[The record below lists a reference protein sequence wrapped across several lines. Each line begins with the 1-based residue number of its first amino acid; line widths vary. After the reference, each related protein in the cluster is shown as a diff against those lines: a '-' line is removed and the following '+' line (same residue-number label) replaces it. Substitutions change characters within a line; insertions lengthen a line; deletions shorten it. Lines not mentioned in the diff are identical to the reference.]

1 MKTSDFDYFL
11 PEHLI
16 AQSPLE
22 NRSSSKLLVLDK
34 ITGEIIHEKFFNIIN
49 YLNKGDVLVLNNTKV
64 IPSRIYAIKEDTKAS
79 IEILLLKEIDKDVYE
94 CLARKQKRLKIGTK
108 LIFSDELTGT
118 VIDIKEEGIT
128 HIKFDYDGV
137 FLEIIS
143 KIGAM
148 PLPPYIHEKL
158 KDKDRYNT
166 VYSKINGSAAAP
178 TAGLHFTNE
187 LLKEIENK
195 GIEILYVTLHVGLGT
210 FRPVNVED
218 VTKHV
223 MHSEEYEITEEV
235 ANKLNK
241 AKSEKRRIVC
251 VGTTCV
257 RTLESNISKYGE
269 FTKTKEE
276 TSIFIYPGYK
286 YKAVDALITNFH
298 LPKSTLLM
306 LVSALSS
313 KQIIMDAY
321 KEAIDNNYRFF
332 SFGDAMFI
340 TNLNNNYKKII
351 KKVNSYEKSNYNYF
365 KVIKG
370 KNNILISAPHA
381 YKHIRNGKVK
391 SNEYNTSN
399 IVKILKYFTDSHIIY
414 TDKPTKEDPNFD
426 VKNEYKNI
434 LIQYIKENNIKYFID
449 IHGYVDAK
457 SDLIIGTNDK
467 KNINND
473 CNLLEN
479 IYNIFYYNFSTKI
492 LIDKKY
498 KASNNALSKCVS
510 EETNIYAFQFEI
522 NKNFRKMK
530 RRKKSFNRTIK
541 SLISVIKYIEGR

>member
-1 MKTSDFDYFL
+1 MKTNDFDYFL

-22 NRSSSKLLVLDK
+22 NRSSSKILVLDK

-128 HIKFDYDGV
+128 HIKFDYKGV

-143 KIGAM
+143 KIGTM

-187 LLKEIENK
+187 LLEEIENK
-195 GIEILYVTLHVGLGT
+195 GIEVLYITLHVGLGT

-235 ANKLNK
+235 ATKLNK

-251 VGTTCV
+251 VGTTSV
-257 RTLESNISKYGE
+257 RTLESNISKYGK
-269 FTKTKEE
+269 FKAIREE
-276 TSIFIYPGYK
+276 TDIFIYPGYEF
-286 YKAVDALITNFH
+286 KAVDALITNFH

-313 KQIIMDAY
+313 KEIILSAY
-321 KEAIDNNYRFF
+321 NEAVKNNYRFF

-340 TNLNNNYKKII
+340 TDKI
-351 KKVNSYEKSNYNYF
+351 
-365 KVIKG
+365 G
-370 KNNILISAPHA
+370 D
-381 YKHIRNGKVK
+381 G
-391 SNEYNTSN
+391 
-399 IVKILKYFTDSHIIY
+399 
-414 TDKPTKEDPNFD
+414 
-426 VKNEYKNI
+426 
-434 LIQYIKENNIKYFID
+434 EN
-449 IHGYVDAK
+449 AK
-457 SDLIIGTNDK
+457 RI
-467 KNINND
+467 
-473 CNLLEN
+473 
-479 IYNIFYYNFSTKI
+479 
-492 LIDKKY
+492 
-498 KASNNALSKCVS
+498 
-510 EETNIYAFQFEI
+510 
-522 NKNFRKMK
+522 
-530 RRKKSFNRTIK
+530 
-541 SLISVIKYIEGR
+541 

>member
-1 MKTSDFDYFL
+1 MKTNYFDYFL

-22 NRSSSKLLVLDK
+22 NRSSSRLLVLDK

-64 IPSRIYAIKEDTKAS
+64 IPSRIYAIKDDTKAS
-79 IEILLLKEIDKDVYE
+79 IEILLLKEIDNDVYE
-94 CLARKQKRLKIGTK
+94 CLAKKQKRLKIGTK
-108 LIFSDELTGT
+108 LMFSDELTGT
-118 VIDIKEEGIT
+118 VVDLKEEGIT
-128 HIKFDYDGV
+128 YIKFDYKGV

-143 KIGAM
+143 KIGVM
-148 PLPPYIHEKL
+148 PLPPYIHKKL
-158 KDKDRYNT
+158 NDKDRYNT

-187 LLKEIENK
+187 LLKKIEEK

-251 VGTTCV
+251 VGTTSV
-257 RTLESNISKYGE
+257 RTLESNISKYGK

-286 YKAVDALITNFH
+286 YKAVNSLITNFH

-313 KQIIMDAY
+313 KEIIMDAY
-321 KEAIDNNYRFF
+321 KEAINNNYRFF

-340 TNLNNNYKKII
+340 TNLNNGYKNII
-351 KKVNSYEKSNYNYF
+351 KKVNSYKKISYNYF
-365 KVIKG
+365 KIIKG
-370 KNNILISAPHA
+370 NNNILVSAPHA
-381 YKHIRNGKVK
+381 YKHTRNGEMKT
-391 SNEYNTSN
+391 NEYNTSN
-399 IVKILKYFTDSHIIY
+399 IVKILKYFTNVHIIY
-414 TDKPTKEDPNFD
+414 TDKATNEDPNFD
-426 VKNEYKNI
+426 VKNEYKNVVI
-434 LIQYIKENNIKYFID
+434 NYIKENNIKYFID
-449 IHGYVDAK
+449 IHGFFDSK
-457 SDLIIGTNDK
+457 TDLIIGMNNK

-479 IYNIFYYNFSTKI
+479 IYNIFYYDFSTKI
-492 LIDKKY
+492 LVDKKY
-498 KASNNALSKCVS
+498 KASKNALSKCVN
-510 EETNIYAFQFEI
+510 EKTGVFALQFEI

-530 RRKKSFNRTIK
+530 RRRNSFNKTIK
-541 SLISVIKYIEGR
+541 SFISIIKYIEGR

>member
-1 MKTSDFDYFL
+1 MKTNDFDYFL
-11 PEHLI
+11 PENLI

-118 VIDIKEEGIT
+118 VIELKEEGIT

-187 LLKEIENK
+187 LLKEIEEK

-235 ANKLNK
+235 AYKLNK
-241 AKSEKRRIVC
+241 AKDEKRRIVC
-251 VGTTCV
+251 VGTTSV

-321 KEAIDNNYRFF
+321 KEAINNNYRFF

-340 TNLNNNYKKII
+340 TSLNNSYKK
-351 KKVNSYEKSNYNYF
+351 
-365 KVIKG
+365 
-370 KNNILISAPHA
+370 
-381 YKHIRNGKVK
+381 
-391 SNEYNTSN
+391 
-399 IVKILKYFTDSHIIY
+399 
-414 TDKPTKEDPNFD
+414 
-426 VKNEYKNI
+426 
-434 LIQYIKENNIKYFID
+434 
-449 IHGYVDAK
+449 
-457 SDLIIGTNDK
+457 
-467 KNINND
+467 
-473 CNLLEN
+473 
-479 IYNIFYYNFSTKI
+479 
-492 LIDKKY
+492 
-498 KASNNALSKCVS
+498 
-510 EETNIYAFQFEI
+510 
-522 NKNFRKMK
+522 
-530 RRKKSFNRTIK
+530 
-541 SLISVIKYIEGR
+541 

>member
-1 MKTSDFDYFL
+1 MKTSDFDYIL
-11 PEHLI
+11 PENLI
-16 AQSPLE
+16 AQHPLE
-22 NRSSSKLLVLDK
+22 NRSSSKLMVLDK
-34 ITGEIIHEKFFNIIN
+34 NTGEIKHETFYNIIN

-64 IPSRIYAIKEDTKAS
+64 IPSRIYGVKSDTKAV
-79 IEILLLKEIDKDVYE
+79 IEILLLKEIGKDKYE
-94 CLARKQKRLKIGTK
+94 CLAKKQKRLKIGTK
-108 LIFSDELTGT
+108 LIFSDELTAT
-118 VIDIKEEGIT
+118 VTDLNEDGIT
-128 HIKFDYDGV
+128 HLQFLYSGI

-158 KDKDRYNT
+158 DDKTRYNT

-178 TAGLHFTNE
+178 TAGLHFTTE
-187 LLKEIENK
+187 LLEDIKNK
-195 GIEILYVTLHVGLGT
+195 GVEILYVTLHVGLGT
-210 FRPVNVED
+210 FRPVNVDD
-218 VTKHV
+218 VTNHL
-223 MHSEEYEITEEV
+223 MHSEEYEITDEV

-241 AKSEKRRIVC
+241 AKSEKRRIIC
-251 VGTTCV
+251 VGTTSV
-257 RTLESNISKYGE
+257 RTLESNITKYNE
-269 FTKTKEE
+269 FKATKEE
-276 TSIFIYPGYK
+276 TDIFIYPGYK
-286 YKAVDALITNFH
+286 FKAVDSLITNFH

-313 KQIIMDAY
+313 KEIIISAY
-321 KEAIDNNYRFF
+321 NEAIKNNYRFF

-340 TNLNNNYKKII
+340 TNLTNNYLDVVR
-351 KKVNSYEKSNYNYF
+351 KVNSKEKLIFNYF

-370 KNNILISAPHA
+370 KNNILVSAPHA
-381 YKHIRNGKVK
+381 YKHIRDGKVK

-473 CNLLEN
+473 CNLLKN
-479 IYNIFYYNFSTKI
+479 IYNIFYYNFSNRI
-492 LIDKKY
+492 LVDKKY
-498 KASNNALSKCVS
+498 KASKKALSKVVN
-510 EETNIYAFQFEI
+510 ENAQIVAIQLEI
-522 NKNFRKMK
+522 NKKYRKLK
-530 RRKKSFNRTIK
+530 RRKKTFNKTIK
-541 SLISVIKYIEGR
+541 SLISLIKYIEGR

>member
-11 PEHLI
+11 PENLI

-49 YLNKGDVLVLNNTKV
+49 YLNKGE
-64 IPSRIYAIKEDTKAS
+64 EDTKAS
-79 IEILLLKEIDKDVYE
+79 IEILLLKEIEKDVYE

-118 VIDIKEEGIT
+118 VIELKEEGIT

-187 LLKEIENK
+187 LLEEIENK
-195 GIEILYVTLHVGLGT
+195 GIEVLYVTLHVGLGT

-251 VGTTCV
+251 VGTTSV

-381 YKHIRNGKVK
+381 YKHIRDGKVK

-498 KASNNALSKCVS
+498 KASKKSLSKCIN
-510 EETNIYAFQFEI
+510 EETSAYALQFEI

-530 RRKKSFNRTIK
+530 RRKKSFNKTIK

>member
-1 MKTSDFDYFL
+1 
-11 PEHLI
+11 
-16 AQSPLE
+16 
-22 NRSSSKLLVLDK
+22 
-34 ITGEIIHEKFFNIIN
+34 
-49 YLNKGDVLVLNNTKV
+49 
-64 IPSRIYAIKEDTKAS
+64 
-79 IEILLLKEIDKDVYE
+79 
-94 CLARKQKRLKIGTK
+94 
-108 LIFSDELTGT
+108 
-118 VIDIKEEGIT
+118 
-128 HIKFDYDGV
+128 
-137 FLEIIS
+137 
-143 KIGAM
+143 
-148 PLPPYIHEKL
+148 
-158 KDKDRYNT
+158 
-166 VYSKINGSAAAP
+166 
-178 TAGLHFTNE
+178 
-187 LLKEIENK
+187 
-195 GIEILYVTLHVGLGT
+195 
-210 FRPVNVED
+210 
-218 VTKHV
+218 
-223 MHSEEYEITEEV
+223 
-235 ANKLNK
+235 
-241 AKSEKRRIVC
+241 
-251 VGTTCV
+251 
-257 RTLESNISKYGE
+257 
-269 FTKTKEE
+269 
-276 TSIFIYPGYK
+276 
-286 YKAVDALITNFH
+286 
-298 LPKSTLLM
+298 M

-530 RRKKSFNRTIK
+530 RRKKSFNKTIK